1 MARSRDIS
9 KVLSSNSTLATD
21 AEVAATYQT
30 KTTAGLTL
38 LTPSTIANTSGTA
51 SIGTNGT
58 VSFSAAST
66 VSLNNVFNSTYT
78 NYKVIFNLS
87 LSAATYIGTRFR
99 VSGSDNSSSQYVYS
113 GPALTSGNGV
123 ENAWSNGLTTSFL
136 EMVRVSVDTT
146 GGTFDFQDPFETKN
160 TLVTGLS
167 IWNRSSTLINSLS
180 YFGVLKNST
189 SYDGFTFFPN
199 TGTMTGTVSV
209 YGYNK

>member
-1 MARSRDIS
+1 MEKQNKFRII
-9 KVLSSNSTLATD
+9 
-21 AEVAATYQT
+21 
-30 KTTAGLTL
+30 
-38 LTPSTIANTSGTA
+38 TPSYNNEEWIEYNLA
-51 SIGTNGT
+51 SI
-58 VSFSAAST
+58 
-66 VSLNNVFNSTYT
+66 LNQTYT

-180 YFGVLKNST
+180 YFGVLKNTT